1 MDLISS
7 SDRYIDS
14 MILLHLFCW
23 AELVF
28 QGPVDMIE
36 VILFF
41 QQRCRQNDR
50 RDNNLRRMSSSFEA
64 GRVGL
69 VKNKSL

>member
-14 MILLHLFCW
+14 MILLLLFCW

-28 QGPVDMIE
+28 HGPVDMIE

-41 QQRCRQNDR
+41 QQRCRQDDR
-50 RDNNLRRMSSSFEA
+50 RDNNLRRMSSSFEP
-64 GRVGL
+64 GKVGL
-69 VKNKSL
+69 GKNKSL